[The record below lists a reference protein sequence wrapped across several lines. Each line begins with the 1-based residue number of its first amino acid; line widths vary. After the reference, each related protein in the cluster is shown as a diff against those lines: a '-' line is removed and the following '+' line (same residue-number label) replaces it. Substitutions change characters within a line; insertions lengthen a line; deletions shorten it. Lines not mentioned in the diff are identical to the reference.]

1 MPMAAWAADLVVV
14 IHFLYI
20 VFLIAGP
27 LLFLVLRWPRIRTIH
42 LAAVGL
48 AVVIQGFTF
57 LCPLTALEIWLRGG
71 WPGRAGAP
79 GFIARYIGPLVYPGL
94 SQAAITGLTL
104 LLAAATVG
112 LYFWDPWG
120 KGGRNARGLKKSMTP
135 K

>member
-1 MPMAAWAADLVVV
+1 MADWAADLVVL

-27 LLFLVLRWPRIRTIH
+27 VLFLFLRWPRLRTIH

-57 LCPLTALEIWLRGG
+57 LCPLTALEVWLRRGRLPAGG
-71 WPGRAGAP
+71 EAS
-79 GFIARYIGPLVYPGL
+79 FIARYIEPIVYPGL
-94 SQAAITGLTL
+94 SQAAITWLTL

-120 KGGRNARGLKKSMTP
+120 KGVPRARDLKKSMTP